1 MSLDTPSFGPR
12 RRVLSPEEMAL
23 VDEAGK
29 YVAKARD
36 LAARLEQDTAEAIRK
51 GREQGFREGY
61 AAGRRAALE
70 DLAEGVARTRERLTA
85 SDEELAGIVLAALE
99 RLVGR
104 LDETALARECVRQA
118 LSEAADDIW
127 AAVRVCPEDHQALV
141 EDLASL
147 PLTASWPEIRGVEAD
162 PLLKRGE
169 IVLETPKGRVHVGL
183 KQQLDR
189 LKAGLQTVET

>member
-1 MSLDTPSFGPR
+1 MSADAPILAPA
-12 RRVLSPEEMAL
+12 RRVLSPQEMNAIGAAADYL
-23 VDEAGK
+23 
-29 YVAKARD
+29 AKARE
-36 LAARLEQDTAEAIRK
+36 LAARLEKDAAEAIRR

-70 DLAEGVARTRERLTA
+70 DLAEGVARTRDRLSA
-85 SDEELAGIVLAALE
+85 SDEELAGIVTTALE
-99 RLVGR
+99 RLVGA
-104 LDETALARECVRQA
+104 LDQTELARACVRHA
-118 LSEAADDIW
+118 LGQAADDIW

-147 PLTASWPEIRGVEAD
+147 PLTANWPEIRGVEAD

-189 LKAGLQTVET
+189 LKAGLQTVES